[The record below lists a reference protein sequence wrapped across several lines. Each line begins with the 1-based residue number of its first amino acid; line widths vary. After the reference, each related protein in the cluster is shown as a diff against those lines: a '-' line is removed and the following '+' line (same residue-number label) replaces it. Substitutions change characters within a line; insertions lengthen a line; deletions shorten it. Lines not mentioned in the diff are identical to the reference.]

1 MTVTATPWASL
12 DEETRTQFW
21 ATLALRHTRGIGPR
35 SCVRLLQTFGSA
47 YAAMQHMQQ
56 WDEAGVNAHKR
67 AQMQSGSWRAT
78 ARQEWDYAQSLDAH
92 ILLWHD
98 ERYPTLLKQLPDA
111 PALLYCRGDLSLL
124 RAPAVAVVGSRDCTA
139 EGLKVAAGIA
149 QRLSACGITIVSGM
163 ALGIDSAAHN
173 YALRE
178 VGKSIGVLG
187 TGLDVIYP
195 PSNTQCYEMLGRQG
209 LLVSEF
215 APGVQPLAGNFP
227 LRNRIISGLS
237 LGVLVVEAALRSGSL
252 ITARLAL
259 EQNREVYAVPGPVFS
274 KYSQGCQ
281 DLIRQGAHV
290 VFAAEDIVRDLVI
303 QLESY
308 GISEADM
315 GSDFEVESAASVLS
329 AAVSAPAAP
338 SAPCASR
345 AAPSASRATRLA
357 SPAQPAPPLALLPL
371 PDGDAGRIVGFL
383 RQHGKIHVDTLCEEL
398 QLSSARVNSLLIELE
413 IAKRVSRLS
422 GAWYCEQI
430 CV

>member
-1 MTVTATPWASL
+1 MTGAATPWASL
-12 DEETRTQFW
+12 DEEARTQFW

-35 SCVRLLQTFGSA
+35 SCIRLLQTFGSA
-47 YAAMQHMQQ
+47 YAAMQNMQR

-67 AQMQSGSWRAT
+67 AQLQSGSWRVT
-78 ARQEWDYAQSLDAH
+78 ARQEWDNAQSIDAH
-92 ILLWHD
+92 IILWHD
-98 ERYPTLLKQLPDA
+98 ERYPALLRQLPDA

-124 RAPAVAVVGSRDCTA
+124 RAPAVAVVGSRDCTS

-149 QRLSACGITIVSGM
+149 RRLSACGITIVSGM
-163 ALGIDSAAHN
+163 ALGIDSAAHSC
-173 YALRE
+173 ALRE
-178 VGKSIGVLG
+178 VGKSIAVLG

-195 PSNTQCYEMLGRQG
+195 PSSTQCYEILGRQG

-215 APGVQPLAGNFP
+215 APGVLPLPGNFP

-274 KYSQGCQ
+274 KNSQGCQ

-290 VFAAEDIVRDLVI
+290 VFAAEDIVRDLAV
-303 QLESY
+303 QLASY
-308 GISEADM
+308 GISEASL
-315 GSDFEVESAASVLS
+315 GSDSDTDSAAPGAGCADAPSFAYPFEPLPVSSPSPSPLLS
-329 AAVSAPAAP
+329 SAVSSVVA
-338 SAPCASR
+338 
-345 AAPSASRATRLA
+345 
-357 SPAQPAPPLALLPL
+357 LPL
-371 PDGDAGRIVGFL
+371 LDGDAGRIVQYL

-413 IAKRVSRLS
+413 IAKRVNRLS
-422 GAWYCEQI
+422 GAWYCEHI